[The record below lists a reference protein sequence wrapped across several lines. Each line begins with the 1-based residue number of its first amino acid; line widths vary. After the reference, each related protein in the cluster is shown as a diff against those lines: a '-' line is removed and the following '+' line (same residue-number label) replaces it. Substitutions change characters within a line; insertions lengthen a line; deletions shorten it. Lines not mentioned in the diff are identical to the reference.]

1 MSGSATPLELQDAL
15 DGLGFG
21 RFQRRLLV
29 ICGLAWAA
37 DAAEV
42 LLIGFALPEVIDEFG
57 LTPGQA
63 SFIVT
68 ATFVGMLAGAWLS
81 GPIGDRVGRR
91 TTFQAAVVMSSVFGG
106 LAALAPDG
114 WWLGGLRAL
123 TGVGLGAALP
133 VNFSLFAEFLPRR
146 NRGRNLV
153 LMESFWALGTIGAA
167 GLAWLLVPTLGW
179 RALLASTALTIVVVY
194 WIRRDVPESPR
205 YLAAVGRPGEVQAVL
220 RRVAQ
225 VNGLPAPAV
234 AVTTGPASSGSSVA
248 ALWSPHF
255 RRTTVMLW
263 VAWLSIALGYYGIFT
278 WLPTIFL
285 ELGFEFLA
293 TYQYTFILA
302 LAQVPGYFSAAW
314 LIERWGR
321 RVTLAVYLAASAVC
335 TYAFTVATT
344 EVVIVSAASLMSFF
358 ALGGW
363 GALYAY
369 TPELYPT
376 DIRATGV
383 GWASGMTRIAGA
395 LAPLVGGFLL
405 PVSLV
410 AALSVY
416 AVAFAVGG
424 GVVAALGTETRGLP
438 LADRAPAS

>member
-1 MSGSATPLELQDAL
+1 MDLQDAI

-57 LTPGQA
+57 LTRGEA
-63 SFIVT
+63 GFIVT
-68 ATFVGMLAGAWLS
+68 AAFVGMLVGAWLS
-81 GPIGDRVGRR
+81 GPIGDRLGRR
-91 TTFQAAVVMSSVFGG
+91 NAFQAAVVVSSVFGG
-106 LAALAPDG
+106 LTALAPDG
-114 WWLGGLRAL
+114 WWLGVLRGL

-133 VNFSLFAEFLPRR
+133 LNFSLFAEFLPQR

-167 GLAWLLVPTLGW
+167 GLAWLLVPTVGW
-179 RALLASTALTIVVVY
+179 RALLASTALTVVIVY
-194 WIRRDVPESPR
+194 WIRRHVPESPR
-205 YLAAVGRPGEVQAVL
+205 FLAAAGRSDEVDAVL
-220 RRVAQ
+220 RQVAQ
-225 VNGLPAPAV
+225 VNGRPVPAATVTAGQRSKPAPL
-234 AVTTGPASSGSSVA
+234 T
-248 ALWSPHF
+248 ALWGPRF
-255 RRTTVMLW
+255 RRTTAMLW
-263 VAWLSIALGYYGIFT
+263 VAWFCIALGYYGIFT
-278 WLPTIFL
+278 WLPAIFL
-285 ELGFEFLA
+285 ELGFDFLA

-321 RVTLAVYLAASAVC
+321 RLTLAVYLAASAVC
-335 TYAFTVATT
+335 TYAFTVAATT
-344 EVVIVSAASLMSFF
+344 AGIVTAASMMSFF

-383 GWASGMTRIAGA
+383 GWASGQTRIAGA

-405 PVSLV
+405 PISLV

-424 GVVAALGTETRGLP
+424 GVVAALGPETRDLP
-438 LADRAPAS
+438 LTDRTPRP